1 MESQVPKTIMVI
13 GTLDTKGEEVEY
25 LRTRIESRGHQTI
38 VVDVGVLGEPLTRA
52 DISREEI
59 AEAGGATIDELIAWR
74 DRRRAVQVMLRGASE
89 IARDLY
95 ERGRLAG
102 AVALGGG
109 TGTHIG
115 TGVLRTLP
123 LGVPK
128 LMISTVAS
136 RDMSEEIG
144 TKDITMMHSVVDMV
158 GLNAVS
164 EMILDNAAGA
174 IVGMVKGD
182 VTLETSRPLIGVTS
196 FGFCTA
202 GAMHV
207 RSFLETHGYEM
218 VAFHANGIGGMAME
232 DLVEQGLL
240 SGVLDFATHEF
251 ADHLYEGYCG
261 NIGPG
266 RLEAAGKVGIP
277 QVVVPGGLDCI
288 VLEFDSPETIP
299 PKFKGRKIFWYDFR
313 SGVRTSAEEL
323 TILAGTVAGKLN
335 KARGPVRVVIP
346 TKGWSEADGE
356 DGPLYE
362 PETNQAFVTELQGL
376 LRPGI
381 PVQLV
386 DAHINEPAFAQ
397 AAVSALHELM
407 LLVKPLTRP

>member
-1 MESQVPKTIMVI
+1 MTKAIMVI
-13 GTLDTKGEEVEY
+13 GTLDTKGDEVEY
-25 LRTRIESRGHQTI
+25 LKRQIERRGHRTI
-38 VVDVGVLGEPLTRA
+38 AVDVGVLDKPLTRA
-52 DISREEI
+52 DITREEI
-59 AEAGGATIDELIAWR
+59 AKVGGSSLDEIIAYG
-74 DRRRAVQVMLRGASE
+74 DRRRAVQVMMQGASHVAQE
-89 IARDLY
+89 LNEAGKLS
-95 ERGRLAG
+95 G

-123 LGVPK
+123 LGIPK
-128 LMISTVAS
+128 LMVSTVAS

-144 TKDITMMHSVVDMV
+144 TKDITMMHSVIDML

-164 EMILDNAAGA
+164 RKILDNAAGA
-174 IVGMVKGD
+174 IVGMVEGD
-182 VTLETSRPLIGVTS
+182 VPLKPTNPLIGVTS
-196 FGFCTA
+196 FGFCTT

-207 RSFLETHGYEM
+207 RSFLEKQGYEM
-218 VAFHANGIGGMAME
+218 VAFHASGIGGMAME

-251 ADHLYEGYCG
+251 ADQLYNGYCG

-266 RLEAAGKVGIP
+266 RLESAGRKGIP

-299 PKFKGRKIFWYDFR
+299 PQFKGRKIFWYDFR
-313 SGVRTSAEEL
+313 SGVRSSAEEL
-323 TILAGTVAGKLN
+323 MILAQTIASKLN
-335 KARGPVRVVIP
+335 KARGPVKVAIP
-346 TKGWSEADGE
+346 MRGWSEADSE

-362 PETNQAFVTELQGL
+362 PETNQVFIDELRRL
-376 LRPGI
+376 LRPEFPI
-381 PVQLV
+381 IEV

-397 AAVSALHELM
+397 AAVAALDELM
-407 LLVKPLTRP
+407 SRKL

>member
-1 MESQVPKTIMVI
+1 VAQE
-13 GTLDTKGEEVEY
+13 LN
-25 LRTRIESRGHQTI
+25 
-38 VVDVGVLGEPLTRA
+38 
-52 DISREEI
+52 
-59 AEAGGATIDELIAWR
+59 EAGKL
-74 DRRRAVQVMLRGASE
+74 S
-89 IARDLY
+89 
-95 ERGRLAG
+95 G

-123 LGVPK
+123 LGIPK
-128 LMISTVAS
+128 LMVSTVAS
-136 RDMSEEIG
+136 RDMSKEIG
-144 TKDITMMHSVVDMV
+144 TKDITIMHSVIDML

-164 EMILDNAAGA
+164 RKILDNAAGA
-174 IVGMVKGD
+174 IVGMVEGD
-182 VTLETSRPLIGVTS
+182 VPLKPTNPLIGVTS
-196 FGFCTA
+196 FGFCTT

-207 RSFLETHGYEM
+207 RSFLEKQGYEM

-251 ADHLYEGYCG
+251 ADQLHDGYCG

-266 RLEAAGKVGIP
+266 RLESAGRKGIP

-299 PKFKGRKIFWYDFR
+299 PQFKGRKIFWYDFR
-313 SGVRTSAEEL
+313 SGVRSSAEEL
-323 TILAGTVAGKLN
+323 MILAQTIASKLN
-335 KARGPVRVVIP
+335 KARGPVKVVIP
-346 TKGWSEADGE
+346 MRGWSEADSE

-362 PETNQAFVTELQGL
+362 PETNQVFIDELRRL
-376 LRPGI
+376 LRPEFPI
-381 PVQLV
+381 IEV

-397 AAVSALHELM
+397 AAVAALDELM
-407 LLVKPLTRP
+407 SRKL

>member
-1 MESQVPKTIMVI
+1 MPKTIMVI

-89 IARDLY
+89 IARDLC
-95 ERGRLAG
+95 ERGRLGG

-158 GLNAVS
+158 GLNTVS

-182 VTLETSRPLIGVTS
+182 VTLETRGPLIGVTS

-207 RSFLETHGYEM
+207 RSFLEKHGYEM

-266 RLEAAGKVGIP
+266 RLEAAGKMGIP

-299 PKFKGRKIFWYDFR
+299 PKFRGRKIFWYDFR

-362 PETNQAFVTELQGL
+362 PQTNRVFVTKLQGL

-407 LLVKPLTRP
+407 LLEKPPARP

>member
-1 MESQVPKTIMVI
+1 MPKTIMVI

-38 VVDVGVLGEPLTRA
+38 VVDVGVLDEPLTRA
-52 DISREEI
+52 DIKREEI
-59 AEAGGATIDELIAWR
+59 AEAGGAAIDELINHG
-74 DRRRAVQVMLRGASE
+74 DRRKAVQVMLRGASE

-144 TKDITMMHSVVDMV
+144 TKDITMMHSVIDMV
-158 GLNAVS
+158 GLNTVS

-207 RSFLETHGYEM
+207 RSFLEKHGYEM

-232 DLVEQGLL
+232 DLVQQGLL

-323 TILAGTVAGKLN
+323 TILAGTIAGKLN

-362 PETNQAFVTELQGL
+362 PETNRVFVTELQGL

-407 LLVKPLTRP
+407 LLEKPPARP

>member
-1 MESQVPKTIMVI
+1 MTKAIMVI
-13 GTLDTKGEEVEY
+13 GTLDTKGDEVEY
-25 LRTRIESRGHQTI
+25 LKKQIESRGHRTI
-38 VVDVGVLGEPLTRA
+38 AVDVGVLGKPLTKA
-52 DISREEI
+52 DTTREEI
-59 AEAGGATIDELIAWR
+59 AEAGGSNLREIIAYG
-74 DRRRAVQVMLRGASE
+74 DRRRAVQVMTRGASRVAQE
-89 IARDLY
+89 LNEAGKLS
-95 ERGRLAG
+95 G

-123 LGVPK
+123 LGIPK
-128 LMISTVAS
+128 LMVSTVAS

-144 TKDITMMHSVVDMV
+144 TKDITMMHSVIDML

-164 EMILDNAAGA
+164 RKILDNAAGA
-174 IVGMVKGD
+174 IVGMVEGD
-182 VTLETSRPLIGVTS
+182 VPLKPTNPLIGVTS
-196 FGFCTA
+196 FGFCTT

-207 RSFLETHGYEM
+207 RSFLEKQGYEM

-251 ADHLYEGYCG
+251 ADQLHDGYCG

-266 RLEAAGKVGIP
+266 RLESAGRKGIP

-299 PKFKGRKIFWYDFR
+299 PQFKGRKIFWYDFR
-313 SGVRTSAEEL
+313 SGVRSSAEEL
-323 TILAGTVAGKLN
+323 MILAQTIASKLN
-335 KARGPVRVVIP
+335 KARAPVKVVIP
-346 TKGWSEADGE
+346 MRGWSEADSE

-362 PETNQAFVTELQGL
+362 PETNQVFIDELRRL
-376 LRPGI
+376 LRPEFPI
-381 PVQLV
+381 IEV
-386 DAHINEPAFAQ
+386 DAHINEPAFAR
-397 AAVSALHELM
+397 AAVAALDELM
-407 LLVKPLTRP
+407 SRKL

>member
-1 MESQVPKTIMVI
+1 MPKTIMVI

-25 LRTRIESRGHQTI
+25 LKARIESRGHRTL
-38 VVDVGVLGEPLTRA
+38 VVDVGVLDEPLTRA
-52 DISREEI
+52 DITREEI
-59 AEAGGATIDELIAWR
+59 AIAGGATLGELINHG
-74 DRRRAVQVMLRGASE
+74 DRRKAVQVMMQGASVK
-89 IARDLY
+89 ARELR
-95 ERGRLAG
+95 EAGELGG

-115 TGVLRTLP
+115 TAALRALP

-128 LMISTVAS
+128 LMVSTVAS
-136 RDMSEEIG
+136 RDMSEEIS
-144 TKDITMMHSVVDMV
+144 TKDIVMMHSVIDMV

-164 EMILDNAAGA
+164 KKILDNAAGA

-207 RSFLETHGYEM
+207 RSFLEKHGYEM

-251 ADHLYEGYCG
+251 ADHLHNGYCG

-277 QVVVPGGLDCI
+277 QVIVPGGLDCI

-323 TILAGTVAGKLN
+323 TILAGTIAGKLN

-362 PETNQAFVTELQGL
+362 PETNQVFVTELQGL

-407 LLVKPLTRP
+407 LLQKPPARP

>member
-1 MESQVPKTIMVI
+1 MPKTIMVI

-38 VVDVGVLGEPLTRA
+38 VVDVGILGEPLTRA
-52 DISREEI
+52 DIKREEI
-59 AEAGGATIDELIAWR
+59 AEAGGAAIDELINHG

-144 TKDITMMHSVVDMV
+144 TKDITMMHSVIDMV
-158 GLNAVS
+158 GLNTVS

-207 RSFLETHGYEM
+207 RSFLEKHGYEM

-232 DLVEQGLL
+232 DLVQQGLL

-323 TILAGTVAGKLN
+323 TILAGTIAGKLN

-362 PETNQAFVTELQGL
+362 PETNRVFVTELQGL

-407 LLVKPLTRP
+407 LLEKPPARP

>member
-1 MESQVPKTIMVI
+1 MPKMIMVI

-38 VVDVGVLGEPLTRA
+38 VVDVGILGEPLTRA
-52 DISREEI
+52 DISREET
-59 AEAGGATIDELIAWR
+59 AKAGGATIDELIAWR

-158 GLNAVS
+158 GLNTVS

-207 RSFLETHGYEM
+207 RSFLEKHGYEM

-232 DLVEQGLL
+232 DLVQQGLL

-323 TILAGTVAGKLN
+323 TILAGTIAGKLN

-362 PETNQAFVTELQGL
+362 PETNRVFVTELQGL

-407 LLVKPLTRP
+407 LLEKPPARP

>member
-1 MESQVPKTIMVI
+1 
-13 GTLDTKGEEVEY
+13 
-25 LRTRIESRGHQTI
+25 
-38 VVDVGVLGEPLTRA
+38 LTRA

-144 TKDITMMHSVVDMV
+144 TKDITMMHSVIDMV
-158 GLNAVS
+158 GLNTVS

-207 RSFLETHGYEM
+207 RSFLEEHGYEM

-323 TILAGTVAGKLN
+323 TILAGTIAGKLN

-362 PETNQAFVTELQGL
+362 PETNRVFVTELQGL

-407 LLVKPLTRP
+407 LLEKPPARP

>member
-1 MESQVPKTIMVI
+1 MPKMIMVI

-38 VVDVGVLGEPLTRA
+38 VVDVGILGEPLTRA
-52 DISREEI
+52 DISREET
-59 AEAGGATIDELIAWR
+59 AKAGGATIDELIAWR

-144 TKDITMMHSVVDMV
+144 TKDITMMHSVIDMV
-158 GLNAVS
+158 GLNTVS

-207 RSFLETHGYEM
+207 RSFLEKHGYEM

-232 DLVEQGLL
+232 DLVQQGLL

-323 TILAGTVAGKLN
+323 TILAGTIAGKLN

-362 PETNQAFVTELQGL
+362 PETNRVFVTELQGL

-407 LLVKPLTRP
+407 LLEKPPARP

>member
-1 MESQVPKTIMVI
+1 VPKAVMIV

-25 LRTRIESRGHQTI
+25 LKARIESRGHITL
-38 VVDVGVLGEPLTRA
+38 VVDVGVLDEPLARA
-52 DISREEI
+52 DITREEI
-59 AEAGGATIDELIAWR
+59 AEAAGATIDELIASR
-74 DRRRAVQVMLRGASE
+74 DRARAVQVMMQGANLTASE
-89 IARDLY
+89 LY
-95 ERGRLAG
+95 EAGKLAG

-144 TKDITMMHSVVDMV
+144 TKDIVMMHSVVDMV

-164 EMILDNAAGA
+164 KKILDNAAGA

-182 VTLETSRPLIGVTS
+182 VTFETSRPLIGVTS

-207 RSFLETHGYEM
+207 RSFLEKHGYEM

-323 TILAGTVAGKLN
+323 TILAGTIAGKLN

-362 PETNQAFVTELQGL
+362 PETNRVFVTELQGL

-386 DAHINEPAFAQ
+386 DAHINEPAFAE

-407 LLVKPLTRP
+407 LLEKPPARP

>member
-207 RSFLETHGYEM
+207 RSFLEKHGYEM

-323 TILAGTVAGKLN
+323 TILAGTIAGKLN

-362 PETNQAFVTELQGL
+362 PETNRVFVTELQGL

-407 LLVKPLTRP
+407 LLEKPPARP